1 MTSTVLPTASPPPP
15 PSPAGDGVA
24 RGVLLSTGS
33 QLVAKVVHLS
43 VNVVSSLAIIH
54 HLGPRGYGDYVLVVT
69 VAGLSGLVGDFG
81 LNKLAVREIARRPDA
96 EPEVLGSLLTA
107 RLCLGVVAVILAQGV
122 LVALGV
128 SAEVRVAGLVLSTMA
143 LVEAALAVFVV
154 FHVRLEQQYEALVRV
169 AIEILETALVLV
181 LVASGAGLV
190 ALVAAPVGAAV
201 VGVALALGLVR
212 RRAGSVPRPGT
223 TVVGRLL
230 RQSLVVGPALIIAAA
245 YLRIPGVLL
254 AWLSSAEEVGIYGAA
269 YQPVEYLLL
278 AAAVLVNVLLPLLAR
293 SYGDEPERFQVLYR
307 RGTEALLGAVLPIA
321 IATIALAPWLVEVA
335 FGAEY
340 ADAAGPMRVL
350 AGALVLMVVSF
361 WQSYVLLA
369 AGQQRLTLIYDAV
382 ALAATVAL
390 CVVVIPSEGGLGAA
404 IAIAATSGLVVVWA
418 TIATATRAD
427 ATLDY
432 GRLARIALAAAG
444 MVGVA
449 ALAANAGVPI
459 GAAVGLGGVLYVAA
473 VLASGLLDVS
483 VLRRPPVVAP

>member
-1 MTSTVLPTASPPPP
+1 MTSTVLPTASPPTPP
-15 PSPAGDGVA
+15 PGDGVA

-33 QLVAKVVHLS
+33 QLVAKIVHLS

-54 HLGPRGYGDYVLVVT
+54 HLGPRGYGDYVIVVT

-81 LNKLAVREIARRPDA
+81 LNKLAVREIARRPDSEA
-96 EPEVLGSLLTA
+96 DVLGSLLTA
-107 RLCLGVVAVILAQGV
+107 RLCLGVVAIVFAQAILF
-122 LVALGV
+122 ALGV
-128 SAEVRVAGLVLSTMA
+128 SPEVRIAGLVLSTMA

-169 AIEILETALVLV
+169 TIEVLETALVLV
-181 LVASGAGLV
+181 LIASGAGLI

-201 VGVALALGLVR
+201 VGIALALGLVR
-212 RRAGSVPRPGT
+212 RRTGSIPRPAT
-223 TVVGRLL
+223 TVVGHLL

-254 AWLSSAEEVGIYGAA
+254 AWLSTAEEVGIYGAA

-278 AAAVLVNVLLPLLAR
+278 ATAVLVNVLLPLLAR
-293 SYGDEPERFQVLYR
+293 SSGDEPERFQALYR
-307 RGTEALLGAVLPIA
+307 RGTEALLGTVLPVA
-321 IATIALAPWLVEVA
+321 IAMVALAPWLVEVA
-335 FGAEY
+335 FGTEY
-340 ADAAGPMRVL
+340 ADAVGPMRVL

-390 CVVVIPSEGGLGAA
+390 CILVIPSEGGLGAA

-418 TIATATRAD
+418 TVVTATRAD

-432 GRLARIALAAAG
+432 GRLGRIALAATG
-444 MVGVA
+444 MAGVA
-449 ALAANAGVPI
+449 ALATNVGVPV
-459 GAAVGLGGVLYVAA
+459 GAAIVIGGVLYATT
-473 VLASGLLDVS
+473 VLASGLLDLS
-483 VLRRPPVVAP
+483 LLRRSQVVAP